1 MWDLFLSALGC
12 FVLRHAFRMFATEKE
27 RSQAI
32 EPAHGT
38 GTGRS
43 QLPGMGA
50 ALFLLALAIREG
62 LGMNPA
68 PRR

>member
-1 MWDLFLSALGC
+1 
-12 FVLRHAFRMFATEKE
+12 
-27 RSQAI
+27 
-32 EPAHGT
+32 
-38 GTGRS
+38 
-43 QLPGMGA
+43 LPGMGA